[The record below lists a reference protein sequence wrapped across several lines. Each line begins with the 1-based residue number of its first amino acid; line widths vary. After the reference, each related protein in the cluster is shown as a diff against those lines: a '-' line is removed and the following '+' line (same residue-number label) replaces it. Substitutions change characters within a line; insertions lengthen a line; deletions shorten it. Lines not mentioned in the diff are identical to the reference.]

1 MNDLVQKFR
10 EGQKQAIEKRR
21 EKALR
26 VTELEFLPPLLEI
39 QETPASPW
47 QHRVLWT
54 LLALLLAGV
63 LWSAFAQLPIVAT
76 AQGQFIP
83 KGKVKVVQP
92 LGNGTVK
99 AILVHAGQ
107 SVTKGQALIELN
119 PTVSAADA
127 QATRSQLDLAHRQ
140 RQRIESQLGHP
151 ARPSAAGSSAA
162 DAGVEASLQAAEEEA
177 YRADLAAA
185 KSRLEQADAQFA
197 GGRDRL
203 SMLQQSLEVISS
215 QLRDSEELA
224 SIGAIAKDDYLRL
237 KRQYIETRG
246 QFDAQRHDMLKLQ
259 AEQDAAHMGVVQVK
273 ARYRRDLLHSLES
286 NTETR
291 LRLDATNAKA
301 QRDLDLQVLRSPADG
316 VVQEVGVTS
325 IGEVVS
331 PSQKVA
337 IIVPTNTPLEVEANL
352 PNQDIAFV
360 KVGQPVQIKV
370 AAFPFEQFGVIP
382 GRVVQ
387 ISPDATP
394 VVAGSTGGPIPAGG
408 LVYRI
413 RVQPERDTLMAHGRP
428 VPMLPGMAVQADID
442 TGRRSVMAFFLDPFK
457 RNVSEGLSVR

>member
-26 VTELEFLPPLLEI
+26 ATELEFLPPLLEI
-39 QETPASPW
+39 QETPPSPW

-92 LGNGTVK
+92 LGSGTVK

-107 SVTKGQALIELN
+107 AVAKGQALIELN

-127 QATRSQLDLAHRQ
+127 QAIRGQLDLAHRQ

-151 ARPSAAGSSAA
+151 AQPPAAGDSTVDA
-162 DAGVEASLQAAEEEA
+162 DIEASLQAAEEEA
-177 YRADLAAA
+177 YRTELAAA

-203 SMLQQSLEVISS
+203 SMLQQSLEVINS

-259 AEQDAAHMGVVQVK
+259 AEQDAARMGVVQVK
-273 ARYRRDLLHSLES
+273 ARYRRDLLHTLES

-301 QRDLDLQVLRSPADG
+301 QRDLDLQVLRSPVDG
-316 VVQEVGVTS
+316 VVQEIGVTS

-337 IIVPTNTPLEVEANL
+337 IIVPRNTPLEVEANL

-360 KVGQPVQIKV
+360 KVGQSVQIKV

-387 ISPDATP
+387 ISPDATQLP
-394 VVAGSTGGPIPAGG
+394 TGSNGGPIPAGG

-413 RVQPERDTLMAHGRP
+413 HVRPERSTLMAHGRP
-428 VPMLPGMAVQADID
+428 VAMLPGMAVQADVD
-442 TGRRSVMAFFLDPFK
+442 TGRRSVLAFFLDPFK

>member
-1 MNDLVQKFR
+1 MNDLVQRFR
-10 EGQKQAIEKRR
+10 EGQRQALSKRR

-26 VTELEFLPPLLEI
+26 ASELEFLPPLLEI
-39 QETPASPW
+39 QETPPSPW

-54 LLALLLAGV
+54 LLALLVFAG

-107 SVTKGQALIELN
+107 AVSKGQALIELN

-127 QATRSQLDLAHRQ
+127 QATRGQLALARRQ
-140 RQRIESQLGHP
+140 RERIESQLQRRPNP
-151 ARPSAAGSSAA
+151 ATAGEL
-162 DAGVEASLQAAEEEA
+162 DPEAGVEDSLRAAEEA
-177 YRADLAAA
+177 TYRADLAAA
-185 KSRLEQADAQFA
+185 RARLDQAAAQIA
-197 GGRDRL
+197 AGRDRL
-203 SMLQQSLEVISS
+203 SMLQQSLAIVDS
-215 QLRDSEELA
+215 QLRDSKELA
-224 SIGAIAKDDYLRL
+224 AIGAIAKDDYLRL
-237 KRQYIETRG
+237 KRQSIDTSG
-246 QFDAQRHDMLKLQ
+246 QLATQRHDMLKLL
-259 AEQDAAHMGVVQVK
+259 AEQQAARLDVERVT

-301 QRDLDLQVLRSPADG
+301 QHDLDLQVLRSPVDG
-316 VVQEVGVTS
+316 VVQEVGVTG
-325 IGEVVS
+325 IGEVVNS
-331 PSQKVA
+331 SQKVV
-337 IIVPTNTPLEVEANL
+337 IIVPRNTPLEVEANL

-360 KVGQPVQIKV
+360 RVGQPVQIKV
-370 AAFPFEQFGVIP
+370 AAFPFEQFGIIP
-382 GRVVQ
+382 GRVAQ
-387 ISPDATP
+387 ISPDATQ
-394 VVAGSTGGPIPAGG
+394 VAGSNGGPIPAEG

-413 RVQPERDTLMAHGRP
+413 RVRPERSTLMVHGRA
-428 VPMLPGMAVQADID
+428 VPMLPGMAVQADIT
-442 TGRRSVMAFFLDPFK
+442 TGRRSVLAFFLDPFK

>member
-10 EGQKQAIEKRR
+10 EGQKQSIEKRR

-26 VTELEFLPPLLEI
+26 ATELEFLPPLLEI
-39 QETPASPW
+39 QESPPSPW

-107 SVTKGQALIELN
+107 AVTKGQALIELN

-127 QATRSQLDLAHRQ
+127 QATRGQLDLAHRQ

-151 ARPSAAGSSAA
+151 AQPSVAGGSAA

-177 YRADLAAA
+177 YRTDLAAA

-197 GGRDRL
+197 AGRDSL
-203 SMLQQSLEVISS
+203 SMLQQSLGVISS
-215 QLRDSEELA
+215 QLRDAEELA
-224 SIGAIAKDDYLRL
+224 SIGAIARDDYLRL

-259 AEQDAAHMGVVQVK
+259 AEQDAARMGVVQVK

-301 QRDLDLQVLRSPADG
+301 QRDLDLQVLRSPVDG

-325 IGEVVS
+325 VGEVVS

-337 IIVPTNTPLEVEANL
+337 IIVPRDTPLEVEANL

-387 ISPDATP
+387 ISPDATQ
-394 VVAGSTGGPIPAGG
+394 VAAGSSGGPVPAGG

-413 RVQPERDTLMAHGRP
+413 RVRPERSTLMAHGHP